1 LVGQAGAAVTE
12 AGVEAGADGE
22 EDAAGADGA
31 VVARD
36 DTADEAVEEADAA
49 ADEAA
54 VVVLAGGD
62 AADDD
67 APAVHPATPIPTTT
81 TAAATPA
88 TPVCRRTDLVEPTI
102 ANLISAAQTPQLS
115 VTWNHTVYTPSK
127 DAVRLAMVGRDYA
140 TSNGGMT
147 DP

>member
-22 EDAAGADGA
+22 EDAAG
-31 VVARD
+31 
-36 DTADEAVEEADAA
+36 